1 VAGAHPVALR
11 YTSLSTAEGFFSVL
25 IAGCTEVEPSP
36 SRAHQRLRSVS
47 QRESRIADEHG
58 SITVQSAV
66 RHNDYYQLLCSA
78 LGALTALSLIENNHV
93 TGIPGE
99 GAGERVVAKNFVF

>member
-25 IAGCTEVEPSP
+25 
-36 SRAHQRLRSVS
+36 
-47 QRESRIADEHG
+47 
-58 SITVQSAV
+58 
-66 RHNDYYQLLCSA
+66 RHNGYYQLLFSA
-78 LGALTALSLIENNHV
+78 LGALTALSLSGENHV
-93 TGIPGE
+93 TGTPGE